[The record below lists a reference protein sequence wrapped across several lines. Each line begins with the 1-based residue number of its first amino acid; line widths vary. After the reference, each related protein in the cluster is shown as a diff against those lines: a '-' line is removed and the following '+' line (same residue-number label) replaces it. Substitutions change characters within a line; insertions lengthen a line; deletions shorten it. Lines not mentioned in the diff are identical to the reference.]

1 MDAGGVIH
9 AAVKWQSLLDFDL
22 IRQQR
27 GWGWWWSDTRWWSG
41 GGVIRGLSA
50 ARARNDGGAGNGDGG
65 PSSDLPPSRSY
76 KPTLHALPN
85 HWSFGRNRYFNRCPS
100 SCDEASIIL
109 SFNKYYSYQ

>member
-76 KPTLHALPN
+76 KPTLHALPQ

-100 SCDEASIIL
+100 S
-109 SFNKYYSYQ
+109 